1 MKGLNICNWT
11 RVGEAAL
18 CGKSCCGTYCKN
30 HLFKIR
36 KGSKIPAP
44 CRSCGRGVQSDMQL
58 CRACG
63 REKFRQRHI
72 SLEKRARDQFLLV
85 LADLA
90 VRNLHLESGIAGCIY
105 HSIYRVGLRGVY
117 HPSNMTIM
125 DDMSADYSLDEYIEQ
140 LLAEMP
146 EPVVNNILDEPISE
160 AVKERPLLPRKYRP
174 SPPPRKA
181 NEKKKKAIIK
191 EFDPAPIFKPFRT
204 IQDYQKEILEM
215 FKEASKNGKLVFRKT
230 PWAIGKFCGD
240 GR

>member
-1 MKGLNICNWT
+1 
-11 RVGEAAL
+11 
-18 CGKSCCGTYCKN
+18 
-30 HLFKIR
+30 
-36 KGSKIPAP
+36 
-44 CRSCGRGVQSDMQL
+44 
-58 CRACG
+58 
-63 REKFRQRHI
+63 
-72 SLEKRARDQFLLV
+72 
-85 LADLA
+85 
-90 VRNLHLESGIAGCIY
+90 
-105 HSIYRVGLRGVY
+105 
-117 HPSNMTIM
+117 MTIM

-181 NEKKKKAIIK
+181 KERKKKAIIK

-230 PWAIGKFCGD
+230 PWAIGKFLAGMADERPPGASPRC
-240 GR
+240 RPKSLPR